1 MMDFSEVEAFA
12 RRLETM
18 VNVER
23 VTDPI
28 LEKNGKLAG
37 EWVNRLAPQRTRPR
51 NTPEP
56 YQQGSPGHV
65 TFPPYLVG
73 EYKGSSTRGPNRRFL
88 RGALDKVKDPMVD
101 DVAKSVLALF
111 KRGF

>member
-18 VNVER
+18 VNVDR

-28 LEKNGKLAG
+28 LEKHGETAG
-37 EWVNRLAPQRTRPR
+37 VWVNRLAPQRTRPR
-51 NTPEP
+51 NPPEP
-56 YQQGSPGHV
+56 YTQTQPGRV

-88 RGALDKVKDPMVD
+88 RGALDRVKDPLVD